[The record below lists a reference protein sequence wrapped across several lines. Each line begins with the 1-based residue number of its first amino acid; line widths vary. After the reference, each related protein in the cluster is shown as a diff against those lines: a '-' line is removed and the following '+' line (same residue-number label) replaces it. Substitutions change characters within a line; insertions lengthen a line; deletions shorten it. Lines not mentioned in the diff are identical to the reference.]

1 MPANDEMMEKVIAAL
16 TGRIGSSSGINA
28 AWTYDLGP
36 HGHVFVDCRVVP
48 HRIARTNG
56 GGDCLFSL
64 SLEDLWRLMSGRVDS
79 QTIFTQGKIRLS
91 GDMALVLKI
100 DQLLG
105 TYRVAQGS

>member
-16 TGRIGSSSGINA
+16 AARIGANCGINA

-36 HGHVFVDCRVVP
+36 HGYVFVDCRTVP
-48 HRIARTNG
+48 HRITRVNG

-64 SLEDLWRLMSGRVDS
+64 SLEDLSRLMSGQIDS
-79 QTIFTQGKIRLS
+79 QTVFTQGKIRLT